1 MEPTRGSGGKIG
13 LYLPIPFESIF
24 QPGSPNGP
32 SQEEL
37 DWILRRIPSIS
48 DRELADRY
56 EQIIDKISLP
66 RANGNKYKH
75 EALLATEA
83 ALIAQRYDKQPSLDH
98 AKMSVVQDINAA
110 VQMIQEERRS
120 PAKAQVSSE
129 VKDESDKPF

>member
-1 MEPTRGSGGKIG
+1 MEPTRGSDSKIG
-13 LYLPIPFESIF
+13 LSLSIPFESIF

-37 DWILRRIPSIS
+37 GWMLRQIPSMS
-48 DRELADRY
+48 ERELADRY

-66 RANGNKYKH
+66 RANGSKYKH

-83 ALIAQRYDKQPSLDH
+83 ALIAQRYDKQPTLDH

-110 VQMIQEERRS
+110 VQMIQEERRR
-120 PAKAQVSSE
+120 PAKAQVSSD
-129 VKDESDKPF
+129 VGDECDKPF